1 MWGVGGGREC
11 GGVVKSVIFL
21 NKPTIFVDIKYLFNC
36 NFNCFFFIL
45 LFYLFFFF
53 PMVVNSILY
62 VSLFISSL
70 VFLYVSL
77 FISSL
82 VFLYVSLFISFLVFL
97 YLSLFIS
104 SLVFLYV
111 SFGIIT
117 INPPFEGGRG
127 VGLLSQR
134 VNRYNLNEEKDRL
147 SQTHNRNHEQVK
159 ILSVV

>member
-1 MWGVGGGREC
+1 VWGVGGGREC

-70 VFLYVSL
+70 VFLYVS
-77 FISSL
+77 
-82 VFLYVSLFISFLVFL
+82 
-97 YLSLFIS
+97 
-104 SLVFLYV
+104 
-111 SFGIIT
+111 FGIIT

>member
-36 NFNCFFFIL
+36 NFNYFFFIL

-82 VFLYVSLFISFLVFL
+82 VFLYVS
-97 YLSLFIS
+97 
-104 SLVFLYV
+104 
-111 SFGIIT
+111 FGIIT

-134 VNRYNLNEEKDRL
+134 VNRYNLNGEKDRL